1 MSIFTAVADY
11 FAALG
16 NRWIVLAAIMLISYL
31 LGSFNTS
38 IVVSKAFLKKDIRD
52 YGSHNAGF
60 TNAVR
65 SMGIKLALLVMA
77 GDVAKCALACV
88 IGQLLYCGNM
98 NFIDGTAGRLLAGA
112 FVFLGHIYPVYFR
125 FRGGK
130 GALTFGITVLF
141 YDWRIFLIGLAV
153 FLIVVLISK
162 YISLGSLVIAL
173 IFPVSVILQART
185 SISAVTMSWGYVIV
199 ATGMGAL
206 LIWKHRSNIVRLVK
220 GTESKFSFHSKPL
233 IDGAENVDLL
243 KKK

>member
-88 IGQLLYCGNM
+88 IG
-98 NFIDGTAGRLLAGA
+98 
-112 FVFLGHIYPVYFR
+112 
-125 FRGGK
+125 
-130 GALTFGITVLF
+130 
-141 YDWRIFLIGLAV
+141 W
-153 FLIVVLISK
+153 
-162 YISLGSLVIAL
+162 
-173 IFPVSVILQART
+173 
-185 SISAVTMSWGYVIV
+185 SAM
-199 ATGMGAL
+199 
-206 LIWKHRSNIVRLVK
+206 LIWTLPLLLRKRTTRSTMRLS
-220 GTESKFSFHSKPL
+220 SKRTLWLRPSRL
-233 IDGAENVDLL
+233 
-243 KKK
+243 